1 MSKTAYLEVYSEKM
15 DLNVDNDNIFSEG
28 DEHIQQAFLED
39 LRTSIATEVEIEV
52 WRRKNKLGFT
62 HERIANDL
70 GISVK
75 TSENTINRLNV
86 KLGYHLRR
94 LKIRGSNFFNP
105 YESLGVIFYYMRV
118 LKFVL
123 EVAL

>member
-1 MSKTAYLEVYSEKM
+1 MSKTAYLEVYSDNM
-15 DLNVDNDNIFSEG
+15 DMNVDNANIFSEG
-28 DEHIQQAFLED
+28 EEHIQQAFIED

-70 GISVK
+70 GITIK

-94 LKIRGSNFFNP
+94 LKIRGSNFF
-105 YESLGVIFYYMRV
+105 
-118 LKFVL
+118 
-123 EVAL
+123 